1 MFSNLKKMFGKSAA
15 AANTGADGEPAA
27 SDRDIPFLSREP
39 VFGKDG
45 RIAGHLFRLPASN
58 KANGPDRL
66 LLDTLQA
73 GSTALQQNPA
83 FVPISSASLD
93 APALDRLPG
102 NKIVLLLQLAPD
114 AEAGSVCDAIA
125 RLREREY
132 RFGVFR
138 QPKNPAFAKV
148 IQQVDFAAIDIAG
161 SEPNSIRDFSS
172 AVRAGVQGNPI
183 RLLACNVDTLD
194 EHQLCLQWHF
204 DYCHGRFTDQVAT
217 ARSTPA
223 SDPHKTQLLNL
234 LHLVQGDADTA
245 ELAKAMRLDPVLSF
259 RILRYLNSPALALT
273 RRIDSLEQAVTIL
286 GRQKLARW
294 LAVLL
299 FSVREPQLSDWL
311 LIENSLTRGRL
322 MELLGEQCLPGGH
335 HDPLFLTGIFSCL
348 DRLLRRPLADILQ
361 AMPIADAIRLALLE
375 RKGPYAPLLA
385 VAEAAEATDQTAM
398 AAAAHQAGVDAEAV
412 NRALL
417 AATAWASEVTEY
429 WE

>member
-1 MFSNLKKMFGKSAA
+1 MFNGLKNLFGKAV
-15 AANTGADGEPAA
+15 NDDTGNAPAA
-27 SDRDIPFLSREP
+27 RSRSLPFLGQEP
-39 VFGKDG
+39 VFGRNG
-45 RIAGHLFRLPASN
+45 RIAGHFFRLPDSPTEAD
-58 KANGPDRL
+58 PDRL
-66 LLDTLQA
+66 LLE
-73 GSTALQQNPA
+73 ALAASRATWQQSLA
-83 FVPISSASLD
+83 FVPIRSTSLE
-93 APALDRLPG
+93 APELDRLPG
-102 NKIVLLLQLAPD
+102 GQIVLLLHLAPD
-114 AEAGSVCDAIA
+114 AEAGSIGDAMA

-138 QPKNPAFAKV
+138 QPRNPAYARV
-148 IQQVDFAAIDIAG
+148 IQQVDYAAIDIAA
-161 SEPNSIRDFSS
+161 SEPNSVRDFSS
-172 AVRAGVQGNPI
+172 AVRAGVQGEPL
-183 RLLACNVDTLD
+183 RLLACNIDTLD

-204 DYCHGRFTDQVAT
+204 DYCHGRFANDT
-217 ARSTPA
+217 AIASSPPA
-223 SDPHKTQLLNL
+223 GDPHKTQLLNL

-311 LIENSLTRGRL
+311 LIENALTRGRL
-322 MELLGEQCLPGGH
+322 MELLGAQSLPGGH

-361 AMPIADAIRLALLE
+361 AMPVADTIREALLD
-375 RKGPYAPLLA
+375 RQGPYAALLSL
-385 VAEAAEATDQTAM
+385 AEASESAEQNRLAG
-398 AAAAHQAGVDAEAV
+398 AARQAGLDAETV

-417 AATAWASEVTEY
+417 AATAWASEMTEY